1 MAYFA
6 GLRKPPKHQNSPR
19 NHLSN
24 KERGKIVKT
33 LLKVCDVA
41 ESLFREEHRVLRVAQ
56 PCVVFGDTHGNLA
69 DVLTMEDMFWKADPS
84 LSPQNFLFLGDYV
97 DRGAFSFEVVAYLF
111 CQKIL
116 APGKFLLLRGNHE
129 FRMVNE
135 TFNFFEELRKKFGEA
150 DGQTLYERFNKVFEW
165 MPLAAVIDGKISC
178 AHGGVPSYFGA
189 VCRLSTLDRIPAP
202 LKADKKTTSDSPPY
216 WDLVWSDPVDKQAF
230 DDQIAGL
237 TGAQMDSQQ
246 YKTGFLPNT
255 KRGAGKFWSE
265 TATKNFLSVN
275 KLDFV
280 IRAHEVAVNGFLHHH
295 GGLVTTVFSSS
306 NYQNSNDAGAILVQD
321 FKLRPVKL
329 IPGGSQ
335 QKKRSWPGRVLHRV
349 AVVTRIRNPSPAE
362 RHSWTPGLRGKAG
375 RRSNAKLDRSSM
387 SGGVAH
393 MVERPLCMRKARG
406 SIPRTST
413 SCYVESGPVDFSTGR
428 QIPGVTRTVFEDTKR
443 MNRRCFTFEP
453 DRLSRWRG

>member
-1 MAYFA
+1 
-6 GLRKPPKHQNSPR
+6 
-19 NHLSN
+19 
-24 KERGKIVKT
+24 
-33 LLKVCDVA
+33 
-41 ESLFREEHRVLRVAQ
+41 
-56 PCVVFGDTHGNLA
+56 
-69 DVLTMEDMFWKADPS
+69 
-84 LSPQNFLFLGDYV
+84 
-97 DRGAFSFEVVAYLF
+97 
-111 CQKIL
+111 
-116 APGKFLLLRGNHE
+116 
-129 FRMVNE
+129 
-135 TFNFFEELRKKFGEA
+135 
-150 DGQTLYERFNKVFEW
+150 
-165 MPLAAVIDGKISC
+165 
-178 AHGGVPSYFGA
+178 
-189 VCRLSTLDRIPAP
+189 
-202 LKADKKTTSDSPPY
+202 
-216 WDLVWSDPVDKQAF
+216 
-230 DDQIAGL
+230 
-237 TGAQMDSQQ
+237 MDSQQ

-393 MVERPLCMRKARG
+393 MVERSALHAQGTGIDTPHLHQLLRGIWSCGLQYRKAD
-406 SIPRTST
+406 PRRNKD
-413 SCYVESGPVDFSTGR
+413 CF
-428 QIPGVTRTVFEDTKR
+428 
-443 MNRRCFTFEP
+443 RRHETNE
-453 DRLSRWRG
+453 